1 MACIRTVFTR
11 KHLTL
16 DKHAH
21 THIQYLRLE
30 YDNLLP
36 GNPLGGSRVVGGR
49 RHLRERTRVRRC
61 AHCRASA
68 TFSCFLSS
76 SAYTRQQHLAAADL
90 MHDKSCCYIPRQ
102 RRGRRRAQKR
112 PEALAS
118 GGVAARRM
126 SAQSRPLRAACCA
139 SCRAPGPVKTLTAPC
154 V

>member
-90 MHDKSCCYIPRQ
+90 MHDKSCCTYRDNDEGGGERKSGLKHSPAAGWLHDGCRLK
-102 RRGRRRAQKR
+102 A
-112 PEALAS
+112 ALYALH
-118 GGVAARRM
+118 VV
-126 SAQSRPLRAACCA
+126 PLA
-139 SCRAPGPVKTLTAPC
+139 
-154 V
+154 